1 MNCAAD
7 RLQAALRHQA
17 AQGADAAHIASM
29 AATTWLG
36 VESALSSMIGR
47 GGVSALFRRSV
58 FLTLHGYPWLE
69 TVTAAEAR
77 HDGFG
82 SLRAALA
89 RQPVPVAVAAN
100 GALLLS
106 FCELLSGLIG
116 APLTEH
122 LLQPAWD
129 VPASGHTDQEHS

>member
-1 MNCAAD
+1 MNRVAD

-17 AQGADAAHIASM
+17 AQGADAAHLADLAVKS
-29 AATTWLG
+29 WLD
-36 VESALSSMIGR
+36 VESSLSSLIGR

-58 FLTLHGYPWLE
+58 FLTMDAYPWLE

-82 SLRAALA
+82 SLRTALA
-89 RQPVPVAVAAN
+89 RQPAPVAEAAN

-129 VPASGHTDQEHS
+129 VPASGLTDQEHS